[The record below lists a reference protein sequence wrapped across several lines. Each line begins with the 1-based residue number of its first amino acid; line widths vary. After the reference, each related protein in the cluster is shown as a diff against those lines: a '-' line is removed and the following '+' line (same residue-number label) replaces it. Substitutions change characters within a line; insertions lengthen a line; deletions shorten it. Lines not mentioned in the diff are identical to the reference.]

1 MTRLDQ
7 IPVQV
12 VQRASSQ
19 VAAILNEIDE
29 LLAQLIEHRKAS
41 AIDLRSLPLFPG
53 DYESLK
59 DLLGTGEVQ
68 VTLNTL
74 GSSEIVETIIPGVW
88 WCTHFNEAQ
97 EKIAE
102 FIEITRIPDLLL
114 TDEVELQMARKKLAQ
129 LVNLTQEGEHNAP

>member
-1 MTRLDQ
+1 MTQLEQ

-12 VQRASSQ
+12 IERASSQ
-19 VAAILNEIDE
+19 VAAILVEIDE
-29 LLAQLIEHRKAS
+29 LLAQLVEKNKTS
-41 AIDLRSLPLFPG
+41 AIDLHSLPLFPG

-59 DLLGTGEVQ
+59 KLLGTGEVL

-74 GSSEIVETIIPGVW
+74 GPSEIVETIIPGVW

-102 FIEITRIPDLLL
+102 FIEITRIPELLK
-114 TDEVELQMARKKLAQ
+114 TDEVELQMAREKLAQ
-129 LVNLTQEGEHNAP
+129 LVKLTEKGEHDAP